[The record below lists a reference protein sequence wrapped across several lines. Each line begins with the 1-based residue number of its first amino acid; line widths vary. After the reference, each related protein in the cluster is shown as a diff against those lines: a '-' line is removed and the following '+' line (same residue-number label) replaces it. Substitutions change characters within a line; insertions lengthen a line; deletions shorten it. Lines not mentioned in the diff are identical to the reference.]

1 MPQRPRTLTVKHRL
15 RQAPAEITVL
25 AGDGAIP
32 VDRDSITQLT
42 KGSAAA
48 VTVAAPGAANIGRR
62 LIIINGSDFAHV
74 VTFTGTTLQDGT
86 TGLNSTW
93 TAAAFAGSSLTVRG
107 MSATRWA
114 VESFN
119 LGTIAP

>member
-1 MPQRPRTLTVKHRL
+1 MGRLLTSLL
-15 RQAPAEITVL
+15 RFPYAAIFAANPPTIITGDQALPIDEDACF
-25 AGDGAIP
+25 
-32 VDRDSITQLT
+32 QLT

-48 VTVAAPGAANIGRR
+48 ISVAAPGVNIGRR
-62 LIIINGSDFAHV
+62 ITILNGSDFAHV

-93 TAAAFAGSSLTVRG
+93 TAAAFAGSSLTFRG
-107 MSATRWA
+107 VSATRWA